1 MAENL
6 KLSDVK
12 TMLKTIADK
21 FNIEKTINLKNAISS
36 IVESVILDDATLEAT
51 VVYRI
56 GYPTGDKLAS
66 PRGFEP
72 RSPP

>member
-1 MAENL
+1 
-6 KLSDVK
+6 
-12 TMLKTIADK
+12 MLK
-21 FNIEKTINLKNAISS
+21 NISEEFDTEESVYLKVAISS

-51 VVYRI
+51 VMYRI